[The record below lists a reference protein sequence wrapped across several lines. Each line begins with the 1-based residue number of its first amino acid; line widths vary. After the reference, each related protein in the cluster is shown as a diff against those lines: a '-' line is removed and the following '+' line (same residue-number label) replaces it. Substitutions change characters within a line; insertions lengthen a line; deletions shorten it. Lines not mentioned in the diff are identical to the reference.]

1 MPEVEMTENY
11 EKKNTFPWWF
21 EKQKKIF
28 GAMVKEE
35 AEDEKDGNDSL
46 SIEYKY
52 LPQVRE
58 PANKQHNYY

>member
-1 MPEVEMTENY
+1 MMPEVEMTENY

-35 AEDEKDGNDSL
+35 AEDETDGNDSL

-52 LPQVRE
+52 LP
-58 PANKQHNYY
+58 